1 MQASSLPTL
10 LLRALLACALLTT
23 ACSRGPGEAELRD
36 ELLRR
41 LDTRFEEGLFAI
53 RDFRRSG

>member
-1 MQASSLPTL
+1 VQASSLPTL
-10 LLRALLACALLTT
+10 LLRILLACVLLTT